1 MENTKPTEIS
11 VQSAVADS
19 ASPSVLG
26 TSPKLKTYTP
36 SERNWYLIGL
46 AGQNVTYNVIG
57 AALSYYLQFTLLI
70 PAMAVSIIMALA
82 RVWDAF
88 NDPMMGT
95 IVDRTRS
102 KWGKCRPY
110 LMVIPIPIFIIT
122 VLCFVNFGF
131 YGQGVVSDGLIVFW
145 AALTYVLWGMI
156 YTVGDIP
163 LWGVTSL
170 MTESEKEDLIGFRTR
185 KLVKQHTG
193 NRVLYWVLLIMTI
206 LVTASAV
213 YSLVKCILGSGEMLE
228 TYINQIQMCVLAIV
242 CLNIP
247 VFFQKKLKVRI
258 PDFIAVIV
266 YCFIFIHFILGEI
279 YRFYDHY
286 ILFDKVLHTTGGAII
301 AFIGF
306 SVVLSFT
313 NLESKKVKLSPFF
326 IVLFSFCFALSI
338 EYIWELV
345 EYAVGGISLDHGV
358 VRRNALFRG
367 DELYYRVLADDTFR
381 KVQPR
386 LVAYLAFK
394 LYGLVAALAVLV
406 EQVLK
411 SCVLSLI
418 HI

>member
-1 MENTKPTEIS
+1 
-11 VQSAVADS
+11 
-19 ASPSVLG
+19 
-26 TSPKLKTYTP
+26 
-36 SERNWYLIGL
+36 
-46 AGQNVTYNVIG
+46 
-57 AALSYYLQFTLLI
+57 
-70 PAMAVSIIMALA
+70 
-82 RVWDAF
+82 
-88 NDPMMGT
+88 
-95 IVDRTRS
+95 
-102 KWGKCRPY
+102 
-110 LMVIPIPIFIIT
+110 
-122 VLCFVNFGF
+122 
-131 YGQGVVSDGLIVFW
+131 
-145 AALTYVLWGMI
+145 
-156 YTVGDIP
+156 
-163 LWGVTSL
+163 

-247 VFFQKKLKVRI
+247 VF
-258 PDFIAVIV
+258 
-266 YCFIFIHFILGEI
+266 

-345 EYAVGGISLDHGV
+345 EYAVDTVTYRLSGFIGASNMQRWKDGIVTAGGAPVWAEGGYVTSSLRGTGLKDSMMDMLVNIIGAAVVCGV
-358 VRRNALFRG
+358 ALIGLKLRPDWFEGKRLMSYKKIPEYVRENVERMSEEEFSAAYARMLEEKENAEKKDLR
-367 DELYYRVLADDTFR
+367 R
-381 KVQPR
+381 K
-386 LVAYLAFK
+386 K
-394 LYGLVAALAVLV
+394 LLG
-406 EQVLK
+406 K
-411 SCVLSLI
+411 DGKGKKKND
-418 HI
+418 

>member
-1 MENTKPTEIS
+1 
-11 VQSAVADS
+11 
-19 ASPSVLG
+19 
-26 TSPKLKTYTP
+26 
-36 SERNWYLIGL
+36 
-46 AGQNVTYNVIG
+46 
-57 AALSYYLQFTLLI
+57 
-70 PAMAVSIIMALA
+70 
-82 RVWDAF
+82 
-88 NDPMMGT
+88 
-95 IVDRTRS
+95 
-102 KWGKCRPY
+102 
-110 LMVIPIPIFIIT
+110 
-122 VLCFVNFGF
+122 
-131 YGQGVVSDGLIVFW
+131 
-145 AALTYVLWGMI
+145 
-156 YTVGDIP
+156 
-163 LWGVTSL
+163 

-326 IVLFSFCFALSI
+326 IVLFSFCFAPSSTSGSLS
-338 EYIWELV
+338 
-345 EYAVGGISLDHGV
+345 SM
-358 VRRNALFRG
+358 
-367 DELYYRVLADDTFR
+367 
-381 KVQPR
+381 P
-386 LVAYLAFK
+386 
-394 LYGLVAALAVLV
+394 
-406 EQVLK
+406 
-411 SCVLSLI
+411 
-418 HI
+418 

>member
-1 MENTKPTEIS
+1 
-11 VQSAVADS
+11 
-19 ASPSVLG
+19 
-26 TSPKLKTYTP
+26 
-36 SERNWYLIGL
+36 
-46 AGQNVTYNVIG
+46 
-57 AALSYYLQFTLLI
+57 
-70 PAMAVSIIMALA
+70 
-82 RVWDAF
+82 
-88 NDPMMGT
+88 
-95 IVDRTRS
+95 
-102 KWGKCRPY
+102 
-110 LMVIPIPIFIIT
+110 
-122 VLCFVNFGF
+122 
-131 YGQGVVSDGLIVFW
+131 
-145 AALTYVLWGMI
+145 
-156 YTVGDIP
+156 
-163 LWGVTSL
+163 

-345 EYAVGGISLDHGV
+345 EYAVDTVTYRLSGFIGASNMQRWKDGIVTAGGAPVWAEGGYVTSSLRGTGLKDSMMDMLVNIIGAAVVCGV
-358 VRRNALFRG
+358 ALIGLKLRPDWFEGKRLMSYKKIPEYVRENVERMSEEEFSAAYARMLEEKENAEKKDLR
-367 DELYYRVLADDTFR
+367 R
-381 KVQPR
+381 K
-386 LVAYLAFK
+386 K
-394 LYGLVAALAVLV
+394 LLG
-406 EQVLK
+406 K
-411 SCVLSLI
+411 DGKGKMKND
-418 HI
+418 